1 MGFILILIKG
11 SRSHF
16 LRIIRIALIIAKGS
30 LMSIKGISRIS
41 WIVIDLMEEA
51 AIGKTRTC
59 KTINNKT
66 NKIKTFITLIG
77 EISSRI
83 KRLIKD
89 TNSRAMAKNQ
99 VLMDLQVGS
108 GLNKTTSKNIRAI
121 NFD

>member
-1 MGFILILIKG
+1 
-11 SRSHF
+11 
-16 LRIIRIALIIAKGS
+16 
-30 LMSIKGISRIS
+30 
-41 WIVIDLMEEA
+41 MEEA